1 MELTDELLS
10 YWERLAEENNNYRLS
25 LHIETLKEIRE
36 IKALL
41 KEQTD
46 DYDTGQ
52 REAGRRKG
60 WLGGKVELQKLT
72 LKDNRIYL
80 DGVEIKN
87 IKEFTL
93 KSSAMAEAELNV
105 TVYVTV
111 GQGSFEQEM

>member
-1 MELTDELLS
+1 M
-10 YWERLAEENNNYRLS
+10 
-25 LHIETLKEIRE
+25 
-36 IKALL
+36 
-41 KEQTD
+41 
-46 DYDTGQ
+46 
-52 REAGRRKG
+52 
-60 WLGGKVELQKLT
+60 ELQKLT

-87 IKEFTL
+87 VKEFTL